1 MARNRRSEEL
11 FAQRERLLA
20 RHPRTNFIGAHF
32 GMQED
37 DLTQVAALLDRF
49 PNYFVDT
56 AAVVHALG
64 RQPVTARK
72 FFLRYQ
78 DRILFGSDGGYGLVA
93 DGPGWT
99 PERLFRSYIEFF
111 ETSNEYVEYPLW
123 GTYNQGRWRIY
134 GLDLPGEV
142 LEKIYVSNA
151 ARLIPSR
158 EDVAQRLTGG

>member
-1 MARNRRSEEL
+1 M
-11 FAQRERLLA
+11 
-20 RHPRTNFIGAHF
+20 
-32 GMQED
+32 
-37 DLTQVAALLDRF
+37 
-49 PNYFVDT
+49 
-56 AAVVHALG
+56 
-64 RQPVTARK
+64 
-72 FFLRYQ
+72 
-78 DRILFGSDGGYGLVA
+78 A

-158 EDVAQRLTGG
+158 ADVAERLTGGSIEQRSDLSRERFAESSVARC